1 MKKLLTAVGATLVI
15 LGASWAS
22 LSAQSTIIQRV
33 LVKVN
38 GEIFTQKD
46 LEQRQI
52 GVLRDKG
59 NDKPT
64 PKEIEEITPDLLVNA
79 VDEMLIV
86 QHGRELG
93 YHMSDDTFK
102 NYVEGI
108 KTENKLNDAD
118 FKVALSQEGLTLDT
132 FRETSEKQ
140 YIIRTVQQREIMG
153 HMSLTEEEARQ
164 YYDKH
169 PDEFLKPATVMLRE
183 ILISVPAETAGA
195 QQAFRPPNTDESA
208 KQKMTA
214 VRERAIAGEDFA
226 KLVNEASDS
235 ASKTNGGVI
244 GPVNVEE
251 MSTGIRD
258 LVDKLKVGEVSQP
271 VRTGRGYQIF
281 KLESRTAAEH
291 EQFQNVR
298 DQITQKVGEERLDS
312 LTKKYLETLRS
323 QALIEWKRDDLKQ
336 MYEKKIVAK

>member
-1 MKKLLTAVGATLVI
+1 MKRPAIALAVLL
-15 LGASWAS
+15 LGSGVWFAS

-64 PKEIEEITPDLLVNA
+64 AAQIEEITPDLLMNA
-79 VDEMLIV
+79 VDEMLII

-93 YHMSDDTFK
+93 YHLSDDAFK
-102 NYVEGI
+102 NYVESI

-118 FKVALSQEGLTLDT
+118 FKVALSQEGMTLDT
-132 FRETSEKQ
+132 FRENSEKQ
-140 YIIRTVQQREIMG
+140 YIIQTVRQREILG

-164 YYDKH
+164 YFDKH

-183 ILISVPAETAGA
+183 ILVAVPAETQAG
-195 QQAFRPPNTDESA
+195 QQLFRAGLDEAA
-208 KQKMTA
+208 KAKITA
-214 VRERAIAGEDFA
+214 IRERAAGGEDFG
-226 KLVNEASDS
+226 KLVAEVSES
-235 ASKTNGGVI
+235 ASKGSGGVI

-251 MSTGIRD
+251 MSTGIRE
-258 LVDKLKVGEVSQP
+258 LIDKLKVGDVSQP

-281 KLESRTAAEH
+281 RLDSRTAAEA
-291 EQFQNVR
+291 ELFQNVR
-298 DQITQKVGEERLDS
+298 DQITQKVGEERLDL
-312 LTKKYLETLRS
+312 LTKKYLDTLRS
-323 QALIEWKRDDLKQ
+323 QALIEWKREDLKQ
-336 MYEKKIVAK
+336 MYEKRIAVK

>member
-1 MKKLLTAVGATLVI
+1 MKRTTTGLTVLLLLCGVAF
-15 LGASWAS
+15 AS
-22 LSAQSTIIQRV
+22 LSAQGTIIQRV

-64 PKEIEEITPDLLVNA
+64 PQQIEEITPDLLLNA
-79 VDEMLIV
+79 VDEMLII
-86 QHGRELG
+86 QHGRELS
-93 YHMSDDTFK
+93 YHMSDDQFK
-102 NYVEGI
+102 SYTEKI

-118 FKVALSQEGLTLDT
+118 FKLALSQEGMTLES
-132 FRETSEKQ
+132 FRENTEKQ
-140 YIIRTVQQREIMG
+140 YIIQTVEQREIMG

-183 ILISVPAETAGA
+183 ILVAVPTEAAGA
-195 QQAFRPPNTDESA
+195 QQVFKANADEAA
-208 KQKMTA
+208 KQKIA
-214 VRERAIAGEDFA
+214 AIRERAANGEDFT
-226 KLVNEASDS
+226 KLVVEASDA
-235 ASKTNGGVI
+235 ASKNTAGVI
-244 GPVNVEE
+244 GPINVEE

-258 LVDKLKVGEVSQP
+258 LVDKLKVGEVSAP

-281 KLESRTAAEH
+281 KLESRTAAEK
-291 EQFQNVR
+291 EPFQNVR
-298 DQITQKVGEERLDS
+298 EQITNKVAQERLDV
-312 LTKKYLETLRS
+312 LRKKYLETLRA

-336 MYEKKIVAK
+336 MYEKRLAAK

>member
-1 MKKLLTAVGATLVI
+1 MKRTMAGLGVLLL
-15 LGASWAS
+15 LCGASLVS
-22 LSAQSTIIQRV
+22 VSAQSTIIQRV

-64 PKEIEEITPDLLVNA
+64 PAQIEEITPDLLVDA
-79 VDEMLIV
+79 VDELLIL
-86 QHGRELG
+86 QHGRELN
-93 YHMSDDTFK
+93 YHLSDEQFK
-102 NYVEGI
+102 NYIESL

-118 FKVALSQEGLTLDT
+118 FKLALSQEGMTLDT
-132 FRETSEKQ
+132 FRENTEKQ
-140 YIIRTVQQREIMG
+140 YIIQTVEQREILG

-183 ILISVPAETAGA
+183 ILVAVPTEPQGG
-195 QQAFRPPNTDESA
+195 QQLFKASTDEAA
-208 KQKMTA
+208 KAKIA
-214 VRERAIAGEDFA
+214 AIRERAVNGEDFT
-226 KLVNEASDS
+226 KLVAEVSDS
-235 ASKTNGGVI
+235 ASKSNGGVI

-258 LVDKLKVGEVSQP
+258 LVDKLKVGDVSQP

-281 KLESRTAAEH
+281 KLESRTAAEP
-291 EQFQNVR
+291 ELFQNVR
-298 DQITQKVGEERLDS
+298 DQITQKVGEERLDL
-312 LTKKYLETLRS
+312 LTKKYIETLRS

-336 MYEKKIVAK
+336 MYEKRLAAK